1 MYRPKRQVSSGAGRQ
16 LTVPV
21 AGLGISTPEG
31 SAVKWDAAK
40 AKQLFTELRDDRP
53 VSIGEKD

>member
-1 MYRPKRQVSSGAGRQ
+1 MYRPKSQVSSGAGRQ

-40 AKQLFTELRDDRP
+40 AKRLFTELRDDRP
-53 VSIGEKD
+53 VGIGEKD